1 MAWKHT
7 PQPLAFLSVGLFLKL
22 LLVSSLA
29 VSLRAETIPL
39 SETASA
45 TFIPDRKGAPKDS
58 AGGASRD
65 GGVCPN
71 DTSELGTSVT
81 PFQLA
86 TNHGFTVAE
95 RPTFFVY
102 IPPTVAQDAVFILK
116 DETEEYFYQK
126 TVSLP
131 NQRGLVSFKLPLD
144 APTLEIGKTYQWSFL
159 LICGQSLR
167 PDSPKVEGQIQRI
180 QPDPALLSK
189 LQPWSPVDRAAFYG
203 EESIQ

>member
-7 PQPLAFLSVGLFLKL
+7 PQPLKFLSVGFFVKL
-22 LLVSSLA
+22 LLVISLP
-29 VSLRAETIPL
+29 VPLQAETAPL
-39 SETASA
+39 SETISA
-45 TFIPDRKGAPKDS
+45 TFTPEGAPKDS

-71 DTSELGTSVT
+71 DMSELETSAT

-86 TNHGFTVAE
+86 TNHSFTVAE

-102 IPPTVAQDAVFILK
+102 VPTTVAQEAVFILK

-131 NQRGLVSFKLPLD
+131 QQKGLVSFKLPLD
-144 APTLEIGKTYQWSFL
+144 APNLEMGKPYQWSFL

-167 PDSPKVEGQIQRI
+167 PDSPKVDGQIQRI

-189 LQPWSPVDRAAFYG
+189 LPTWSPVDRAAFYG
-203 EESIQ
+203 EERIQ

>member
-7 PQPLAFLSVGLFLKL
+7 PQPLQFLSVGLFVKL
-22 LLVSSLA
+22 LLV
-29 VSLRAETIPL
+29 VSLPVPLQAETTPL
-39 SETASA
+39 SETISA
-45 TFIPDRKGAPKDS
+45 TFTPEGAPKDS

-71 DTSELGTSVT
+71 DMSELGTSVT

-102 IPPTVAQDAVFILK
+102 VPTTVAQEAVFILK

-131 NQRGLVSFKLPLD
+131 QQKGLVSFKLPLD
-144 APTLEIGKTYQWSFL
+144 APNLEMGKTYQWSFL

-167 PDSPKVEGQIQRI
+167 PDSPKVDGQIQRI

-189 LQPWSPVDRAAFYG
+189 LQTWSPVDRAAFYG
-203 EESIQ
+203 EETIQ

>member
-7 PQPLAFLSVGLFLKL
+7 PQPLALVSVSLFLKL
-22 LLVSSLA
+22 LLVGNLPVPLHA
-29 VSLRAETIPL
+29 QTIPL
-39 SETASA
+39 SHTASV
-45 TFIPDRKGAPKDS
+45 TFIPQRQGTPRDS

-71 DTSELGTSVT
+71 DIGNLGTSVT
-81 PFQLA
+81 PFELA

-116 DETEEYFYQK
+116 DETEDYFYKK

-131 NQRGLVSFKLPLD
+131 KQRGLVSFKLPLD
-144 APTLEIGKTYQWSFL
+144 APTLEIDKTYQWSFL

-167 PDSPKVEGQIQRI
+167 PDSPKVEGKIQRI

-203 EESIQ
+203 EETIQ

>member
-7 PQPLAFLSVGLFLKL
+7 PQPLKFLSVGLFVKL
-22 LLVSSLA
+22 LLV
-29 VSLRAETIPL
+29 VSLPVPLQAETTPL
-39 SETASA
+39 SETISA
-45 TFIPDRKGAPKDS
+45 TFTPEGAPKDS
-58 AGGASRD
+58 AGGASRN

-71 DTSELGTSVT
+71 DMSELRTSVT

-102 IPPTVAQDAVFILK
+102 VPTTVAQEAVFIIK

-131 NQRGLVSFKLPLD
+131 QQKGLVSFKLPLD
-144 APTLEIGKTYQWSFL
+144 APNLEMGKTYQWSFL

-167 PDSPKVEGQIQRI
+167 PDSPKVDGQIQRI

-189 LQPWSPVDRAAFYG
+189 LQTWSPVDRAAFYG
-203 EESIQ
+203 EETIQ